1 MNDSSKRDSS
11 LAALISIEVAIRLGL
26 LLILVAWCFMI
37 VSPFVLPIMWGIIIA
52 VAIFPL
58 FAKLKSMLGGRNKL
72 AAIVYTLIAVSFAD
86 HAYGDDLGFADRYCT
101 SGG

>member
-37 VSPFVLPIMWGIIIA
+37 VSPFVLPVMWGIIIA
-52 VAIFPL
+52 V
-58 FAKLKSMLGGRNKL
+58 
-72 AAIVYTLIAVSFAD
+72 VD
-86 HAYGDDLGFADRYCT
+86 
-101 SGG
+101 